1 MRARPIIAVIAVVA
15 LSYGVATLWRH
26 ASPKLTPTARPKA
39 RSEGPAR
46 GADARRSPE
55 ASRAPGT
62 TPPAAPAPVE
72 PAATQTP
79 QTAALGHG
87 QYQVE
92 RTTTR
97 HDLAGEKR
105 VVIENPY
112 GHVVV
117 ASGGPQVEVEKTVFA
132 RGKDEA
138 EARKKGQAFTVS
150 VARDKRQGFVISVEG
165 DPRDYDVGVNL
176 LVRVPP
182 TAALRAK
189 SGEGDVRVGD
199 MQGSVKAEASM
210 GEVVVGNVKG
220 KVTASTASGNVVVK
234 GAGGGLDAQTSSGNL
249 DLQNAQGASVTAR
262 SMSGTIKLRVISTS
276 HLIATTMSSAVDV
289 SIAQPFSGQ
298 AEIRSASGD
307 LLVAIPVT
315 SDCKVQTMTGSGP
328 VKSSLPLKDEKH
340 AGPNISGRLG
350 AGKGLLLVT
359 NDSGG
364 IEVKPK

>member
-1 MRARPIIAVIAVVA
+1 MRARLIIAVVAVVA
-15 LSYGVATLWRH
+15 LSYGMAALWRH
-26 ASPKLTPTARPKA
+26 ASRKLTPTARPGVE
-39 RSEGPAR
+39 SR
-46 GADARRSPE
+46 GAARAADATRGPK
-55 ASRAPGT
+55 ASLATST
-62 TPPAAPAPVE
+62 TPPAA
-72 PAATQTP
+72 
-79 QTAALGHG
+79 LGRG
-87 QYQVE
+87 QFQVE

-117 ASGGPQVEVEKTVFA
+117 APGGPQVEVEKTVFA

-138 EARKKGQAFTVS
+138 EAKKKGQAFTVS
-150 VARDKRQGFVISVEG
+150 AKQDKPRGFVISVEG

-176 LVRVPP
+176 LVHVPP
-182 TAALRAK
+182 RVALSARAV
-189 SGEGDVRVGD
+189 EGDVRVGD
-199 MQGSVKAEASM
+199 MQGSVKAEGSM
-210 GEVVVGNVKG
+210 GEVVIGDVKG

-234 GAGGGLDAQTSSGNL
+234 GAGGGLEAQTSSGNL
-249 DLQNAQGASVTAR
+249 DLQNAQGASVIAR

-276 HLIATTMSSAVDV
+276 HLVATTMSSAVDV

-298 AEIRSASGD
+298 AEVRSASGD
-307 LLVAIPVT
+307 LLVAIPAA
-315 SDCKVQTMTGSGP
+315 SDCKVQTMTGSGS

-364 IEVKPK
+364 IEVKPTK